1 MSYRKFKKSLA
12 KSLSVLVG
20 TPIVINFVLNDS
32 VISNA
37 SVLSRAG
44 SFARNLSRTASSIRV
59 NRPGSQ
65 ISRVSSSLRR
75 PSVQYTINN
84 NNIQAHRY
92 SPSTGEKALAGF
104 GIGLGAVSLI
114 GTAVGI
120 GLTESQYQQTESTYN
135 DVVERSYKSFYQD
148 REDYMRDLFD
158 RWGVPMPD
166 KYKNPFGS
174 ENKSESKP
182 SPGFSIGKGE

>member
-44 SFARNLSRTASSIRV
+44 IVARNLSRTASSIRV
-59 NRPGSQ
+59 GRPGSQ

-75 PSVQYTINN
+75 PSVQSIIN
-84 NNIQAHRY
+84 NNIQASRY
-92 SPSTGEKALAGF
+92 TPSTGEKALAAF

-120 GLTESQYQQTESTYN
+120 GLTESQYQQTESTYD
-135 DVVERSYKSFYQD
+135 DVVKRSYKSFYQD